1 MPLLVVRHD
10 GIMPIIPDLKSWT
23 WVLERPC
30 SECGFD
36 AANCTE
42 RQVAGIVRANAAA
55 WPEVLERA
63 DVAVRPDDST
73 WSRLEYA
80 AHVRDV
86 FRLYRTRLLLML
98 GENDPVYAN
107 WDQDETAVRERYNEQ
122 DPTLVA
128 AELVEAGSELADAFD
143 AVPEDSWDRPGRRS
157 DGASFTIASFAV
169 YLAHDPTHH
178 LWDVRAPLGDTRA

>member
-1 MPLLVVRHD
+1 MPLLFVRHY
-10 GIMPIIPDLKSWT
+10 GSMPITPDIKNWT

-30 SECGFD
+30 AECGFD

-42 RQVAGIVRANAAA
+42 RQVADIVRSNAAA
-55 WPEVLERA
+55 WPAVLERA

-73 WSRLEYA
+73 WSGLEYA

-86 FRLYRTRLLLML
+86 FRLYRTRLLRML
-98 GENDPVYAN
+98 GENDPVYPD
-107 WDQDETAVRERYNEQ
+107 WDQDETAVMERYNEQ
-122 DPTLVA
+122 DPATVA
-128 AELVEAGSELADAFD
+128 AELLEAGLALADAFD

-157 DGASFTIASFAV
+157 DGASFTVASFAV

-178 LWDVRAPLGDTRA
+178 LWDVRPPLSDTRA